1 MRRMLLYGSKEQTD
15 EEEIIND
22 RQLSDP
28 SVHILDD
35 HYTDC
40 TKSVIMEPQHTING
54 SPLNFVEIFNHN
66 YEQAKLFRSITTH
79 IESTILY
86 QTSKDMLARLHRIT
100 TIAKHIDP
108 TTPFGGIN
116 MIFLGDFVQYP
127 PVLDRPLYSN
137 ILSPTDTLANTLN
150 TINQTHRQQQIRN
163 KHPLFMAM
171 QARLRTGQCTDD
183 DHDRLC
189 KRVVSSDNDVKSLTE
204 SPWNLAPMLVFRNE
218 VRTNINNY
226 GVFDETIK
234 DAKFPVNMKY
244 IQKPFITICRTQL
257 PIVPA
262 YAMTTHK
269 CQGKI
274 LGHGVSDLVPPPYA
288 KSDLANV
295 YVPISCFT
303 SADTMTILR
312 HFP

>member
-54 SPLNFVEIFNHN
+54 SSLNFVEIFNLN
-66 YEQAKLFRSITTH
+66 YEQAKLFRSITSH

-150 TINQTHRQQQIRN
+150 TINQTHRQRN
-163 KHPLFMAM
+163 
-171 QARLRTGQCTDD
+171 
-183 DHDRLC
+183 
-189 KRVVSSDNDVKSLTE
+189 
-204 SPWNLAPMLVFRNE
+204 
-218 VRTNINNY
+218 
-226 GVFDETIK
+226 
-234 DAKFPVNMKY
+234 
-244 IQKPFITICRTQL
+244 IT
-257 PIVPA
+257 
-262 YAMTTHK
+262 
-269 CQGKI
+269 
-274 LGHGVSDLVPPPYA
+274 
-288 KSDLANV
+288 
-295 YVPISCFT
+295 
-303 SADTMTILR
+303 
-312 HFP
+312 

>member
-1 MRRMLLYGSKEQTD
+1 
-15 EEEIIND
+15 
-22 RQLSDP
+22 
-28 SVHILDD
+28 
-35 HYTDC
+35 
-40 TKSVIMEPQHTING
+40 
-54 SPLNFVEIFNHN
+54 
-66 YEQAKLFRSITTH
+66 
-79 IESTILY
+79 
-86 QTSKDMLARLHRIT
+86 MLARLHRIT

-234 DAKFPVNMKY
+234 YN
-244 IQKPFITICRTQL
+244 QL
-257 PIVPA
+257 
-262 YAMTTHK
+262 
-269 CQGKI
+269 
-274 LGHGVSDLVPPPYA
+274 
-288 KSDLANV
+288 
-295 YVPISCFT
+295 
-303 SADTMTILR
+303 
-312 HFP
+312 